1 MVKLKL
7 PHASGTLD
15 DFELSPP
22 SPFPLRNDKPFPRI
36 AYAAAHV
43 VADPLGASGTEGQA
57 AVDWKRTLA
66 FRHHLWDLGFKI
78 AEAMDTSQRAMGFD
92 WSGARELIA
101 RSLADAKTRAGA
113 DLACGVGTDQLELSQ
128 TRELSD
134 VVRAYEEQLAFVE
147 GHGGRAILMASRAL
161 ATIARGPD
169 DYAEVYDRI
178 LSQVREPVI
187 LHWLGDMFDPALA
200 GYWGA
205 SKFDRTMKI
214 VLDIIRRHASR
225 IDGIKISLLDADK
238 EVEMCKHLPGG
249 VRMYTGDDYNYAE
262 LIAGDG
268 THQSHALLGIFD
280 PIAPAAAAAFAR
292 LNAGDRVGYDAIFA
306 PTVALSR
313 RIFEAP
319 TQYYKAG
326 IVFLAWLNG
335 FQDHFVM
342 LAGMQSARSI
352 LHYAELLRLAD
363 RAGLIIDPERA
374 VQRMNVL
381 LMMHG
386 VTN

>member
-1 MVKLKL
+1 
-7 PHASGTLD
+7 
-15 DFELSPP
+15 
-22 SPFPLRNDKPFPRI
+22 
-36 AYAAAHV
+36 
-43 VADPLGASGTEGQA
+43 
-57 AVDWKRTLA
+57 
-66 FRHHLWDLGFKI
+66 LWDLGFKI